1 MVRYLDYRSYHE
13 VVDHLHICMS
23 YGPRKDDILNPPTPP
38 PLVSKFSIGSIL
50 FTQEAGA
57 IGDHCIE
64 CASVAAVGA
73 AAAAAA
79 GGDGTGGGLTREAG
93 AYTNPYA
100 SMLTP
105 EKIQALEA
113 HKNSAVAKR

>member
-1 MVRYLDYRSYHE
+1 
-13 VVDHLHICMS
+13 MS
-23 YGPRKDDILNPPTPP
+23 DGASTTAIQGPGGAGG
-38 PLVSKFSIGSIL
+38 GS
-50 FTQEAGA
+50 
-57 IGDHCIE
+57 GDHGDDGHCME

-79 GGDGTGGGLTREAG
+79 RGGQGGGEGLGLGAEDAG

-100 SMLTP
+100 CMLTP

>member
-1 MVRYLDYRSYHE
+1 M
-13 VVDHLHICMS
+13 
-23 YGPRKDDILNPPTPP
+23 
-38 PLVSKFSIGSIL
+38 
-50 FTQEAGA
+50 
-57 IGDHCIE
+57 E

-79 GGDGTGGGLTREAG
+79 ATAAEDGHEGDLGGEAG

-100 SMLTP
+100 CMLTP

-113 HKNSAVAKR
+113 HKNSAVAKRSVSLEFERRPRRPCFVFFFVCLRPKMRRVGLLP

>member
-1 MVRYLDYRSYHE
+1 M
-13 VVDHLHICMS
+13 
-23 YGPRKDDILNPPTPP
+23 
-38 PLVSKFSIGSIL
+38 
-50 FTQEAGA
+50 
-57 IGDHCIE
+57 E

-79 GGDGTGGGLTREAG
+79 TAAGDGHEGDLGGEAG

-100 SMLTP
+100 CMLTP

-113 HKNSAVAKR
+113 HKNSAVAKRLDSLRLGTFRHALLRLNSPCGNKTLKVTV

>member
-1 MVRYLDYRSYHE
+1 M
-13 VVDHLHICMS
+13 
-23 YGPRKDDILNPPTPP
+23 
-38 PLVSKFSIGSIL
+38 
-50 FTQEAGA
+50 AG
-57 IGDHCIE
+57 
-64 CASVAAVGA
+64 VGA

-79 GGDGTGGGLTREAG
+79 AARGGQEGGGGEGLGLGADDTG

-100 SMLTP
+100 CMLTP

>member
-1 MVRYLDYRSYHE
+1 MVLHLS
-13 VVDHLHICMS
+13 LHISAVLLSSPDCK
-23 YGPRKDDILNPPTPP
+23 GGD
-38 PLVSKFSIGSIL
+38 
-50 FTQEAGA
+50 GA
-57 IGDHCIE
+57 GDHREGEGEGEGEHCME
-64 CASVAAVGA
+64 CASMAAVGA

-79 GGDGTGGGLTREAG
+79 NARDDQSATEALAGGEAG

-100 SMLTP
+100 CMLTP

>member
-1 MVRYLDYRSYHE
+1 M
-13 VVDHLHICMS
+13 
-23 YGPRKDDILNPPTPP
+23 
-38 PLVSKFSIGSIL
+38 
-50 FTQEAGA
+50 
-57 IGDHCIE
+57 E

-79 GGDGTGGGLTREAG
+79 AASGDTNATQAVTDAG

-105 EKIQALEA
+105 EKIQALEG
-113 HKNSAVAKR
+113 HKDSTIAKRLEEQDVRPSWGCAVSAVISVSSLSMHYDALVTLHLPLWCQEI